1 MVTALFATLAAL
13 LLVGALAFVVWPLIR
28 RNVARDVSRRSAAL
42 KEQLEALKIAHTD
55 GLIDAATFEQRRSTI
70 AAEALALVE
79 APQSAPAATSKAGL
93 ITAVVLVLA
102 LPLATGLLYSRH
114 GTLEGLAFGPGQGVP
129 TEGAAHGSNGDA
141 SGAGDLASAAESL
154 RQRMEANPEDPEG
167 WMLLGRTYREIAQ
180 FAQARD
186 AFRRVM
192 TLRPEDVDAMVEYA
206 EMAGLAAEPRSL
218 SGEPETLLQ
227 KALALNPDHDR
238 ALWLS
243 GFARMQA
250 NDPAAA
256 EQHWRRL
263 LGLLEPGSDIANT
276 LTEQLNRALEA
287 QGKPLLPMAAPPAAM
302 AGAVAGSSSAGDAA
316 SANEDVAASS
326 TAAPSGTSAADG
338 IEVAVDI
345 SPELRSQL
353 GQNDVLF
360 VFARAE
366 AGPPMPLAIA
376 RLPASSLPTRLRLD
390 ESMAMV
396 PNMSLAQFE
405 RVIIGARVSKSGNA
419 QAQSGDFEVRSQALN
434 WREQG
439 AVELTINS
447 VLP

>member
-1 MVTALFATLAAL
+1 MTALFASLAAL

-42 KEQLEALKIAHTD
+42 KEQLETLKIAHTD
-55 GLIDAATFEQRRSTI
+55 GLIDAATFEQRRATI

-186 AFRRVM
+186 AFRRAM

-238 ALWLS
+238 ALWLA

-287 QGKPLLPMAAPPAAM
+287 QGKPLLPSSAPPPAM
-302 AGAVAGSSSAGDAA
+302 AGAVAGSNQAAPAA
-316 SANEDVAASS
+316 SPAPAPEAPAAAAPATGGDGIDVA
-326 TAAPSGTSAADG
+326 
-338 IEVAVDI
+338 IDI
-345 SPELRSQL
+345 SPALKAQL
-353 GQNDVLF
+353 GPNDVLF

-366 AGPPMPLAIA
+366 TGPPMPLAIA
-376 RLPASSLPTRLRLD
+376 RLAAAQLPTRVRLD
-390 ESMAMV
+390 TSMGMV
-396 PNMSLAQFE
+396 PNITLAQFE
-405 RVIIGARVSKSGNA
+405 RVVIGARVSKSGDA
-419 QAQSGDFEVRSQALN
+419 AAQSGDFEVRSAALN

-439 AVELTINS
+439 EVALTIDS
-447 VLP
+447 VVP